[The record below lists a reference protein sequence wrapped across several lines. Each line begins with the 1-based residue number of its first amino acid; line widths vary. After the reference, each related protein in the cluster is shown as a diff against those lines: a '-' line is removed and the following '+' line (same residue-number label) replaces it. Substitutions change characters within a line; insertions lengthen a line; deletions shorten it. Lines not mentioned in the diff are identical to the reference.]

1 MTPEVSGES
10 DRCTFGLFFPRSP
23 EPDVEQHWWIAP
35 MNAAMIR
42 ERCGEDGAR
51 TVRHLGEVTRLL
63 AHLDIDWHPGQN
75 SIWSSVPHLGF
86 VVGMGNRTPGQAG
99 QIRPYER

>member
-1 MTPEVSGES
+1 
-10 DRCTFGLFFPRSP
+10 
-23 EPDVEQHWWIAP
+23 
-35 MNAAMIR
+35 MNAAVIR
-42 ERCGEDGAR
+42 ERRGEDGAR

-75 SIWSSVPHLGF
+75 SIWSSVPHQGF

-99 QIRPYER
+99 QIRPRKR